1 MSLSPMAP
9 DVLATMLPVS
19 DHEVVF
25 QYYIMLD
32 GSFQQKALDGAWK
45 ANIDELPAQFIRTL
59 RKKPKHPE
67 DPRDQGEEWT
77 AGVNI
82 LKEGKGIVYQSFL
95 VLGGEPRKERLGS
108 HKYEGVGQ
116 VFSLDTISVANA
128 PVSEAVVPAATW
140 LQCAVKPVQVDMQ
153 LKIVNGSIAP
163 HAINPKDMK
172 PVVYALKHFKNRT
185 QHPVQYSPGIICEY
199 AESMESSVT
208 DSHSFSTGVT
218 LSWTNSVDFGLAESE
233 FSVELSFN
241 YEESRSTTASE
252 SKSKTFTV
260 SDIVDITVQPGEE
273 ITYATSIFAAE
284 NAKADISLDFSLHG
298 NLDGTSLSGDY
309 LATVANAMSATD
321 ITAVGPDSITYT
333 VKGTLN
339 AKVATSSDIEVNRVP
354 ASAQAISAAH

>member
-1 MSLSPMAP
+1 
-9 DVLATMLPVS
+9 MLPVS
-19 DHEVVF
+19 NREVVF

-82 LKEGKGIVYQSFL
+82 LKEGEGKEGEGIVYQSFL
-95 VLGGEPRKERLGS
+95 VLGGAPDTARLGP
-108 HKYEGVGQ
+108 HNYEGVGQ

-163 HAINPKDMK
+163 LAINPKDMK
-172 PVVYALKHFKNRT
+172 PVVHALKHFTNRT
-185 QHPVQYSPGIICEY
+185 QLPVQYSPGVICEY

-208 DSHSFSTGVT
+208 DSHSFSTGTT
-218 LSWTNSVDFGLAESE
+218 LTWTNSVDFGLAESE

-260 SDIVDITVQPGEE
+260 SDTADITVQPGEE

-298 NLDGTSLSGDY
+298 TLDGTSLSGDY
-309 LATVANAMSATD
+309 LAVVANAMSATD
-321 ITAVGPDSITYT
+321 ITTVGPDSITYT

-339 AKVATSSDIEVNRVP
+339 AKVATSSDIEVKRVP
-354 ASAQAISAAH
+354 ASAQASSAAH